1 MDDIDK
7 LRDDLQS
14 TKQML
19 AQELRNKEAQ
29 ERENKRLLAKIQILE
44 AELNKPKTDG
54 EGKESSSSSGGNN
67 DALVKT
73 LKAEAEE
80 GQKTTKLLEK
90 KYHDVAGQ
98 LDTAKSEVEDQ
109 KRKIAELEKKLAQA
123 EVKLSL
129 LYHIPKYS
137 NFVTLYSLIYS
148 IICNIAIIFRTQ
160 LKRTPGAAI
169 AVA

>member
-54 EGKESSSSSGGNN
+54 DGDSKETSSSSGGNN

-98 LDTAKSEVEDQ
+98 LDSAKSEVDEQ
-109 KRKIAELEKKLAQA
+109 KRKIAELEKKLALA
-123 EVKLSL
+123 EVKTSL
-129 LYHIPKYS
+129 LYYAFQI
-137 NFVTLYSLIYS
+137 TLITRFFFFCLFTLQIV
-148 IICNIAIIFRTQ
+148 I
-160 LKRTPGAAI
+160 LL
-169 AVA
+169 